1 MSSEAEVQKEMQKNF
16 SWQGTISDLTSFNTY
31 GVVTL
36 SNGKQANV
44 QITLRHGLA
53 PEKAYDDFKNFVK
66 LLDLMAQD
74 HEVVFWDGVRK
85 YDNGSKPAAESGGTN
100 GATPS
105 NGSNGDKPKRNY
117 KDPVPQ
123 AELPAELA
131 EVTVDIWAAEFDA
144 LEILP
149 KPDEKSSINF
159 IKDGLQYPVGSINKW
174 RYATIKEFLASLTE
188 DEINPAVAKVHRIAG
203 VLYWKQGNAYTD
215 KNGAQKHYKDVVLAK
230 PAF

>member
-1 MSSEAEVQKEMQKNF
+1 MSEANQQVQEKPVAKHQTQEL
-16 SWQGTISDLTSFNTY
+16 TDLTSFNAFAY
-31 GVVTL
+31 ATL
-36 SNGKQANV
+36 SDGQTVGV
-44 QITLRHGLA
+44 QLTGRHGIPA
-53 PEKAYDDFKNFVK
+53 DRMYVDFKEFIK
-66 LLDLMAQD
+66 FLDLCAVD
-74 HEVVFWDGVRK
+74 SSIKFLEKRAGTYSSEASGASAK
-85 YDNGSKPAAESGGTN
+85 PNGSTGAE
-100 GATPS
+100 P
-105 NGSNGDKPKRNY
+105 SNGDKPKRNY

-131 EVTVDIWAAEFDA
+131 EVTVNIWAAEFDA

-149 KPDEKSSINF
+149 KPDEKASINF

-174 RYATIKEFLASLTE
+174 KYATIKEFLASLTE